1 MKAFRVCLL
10 AAAASVL
17 AGSSIAQPAAPKTCT
32 PIPEEKIGY
41 QLYNLL
47 SVLREG
53 QPAPGRG
60 QPQTTSAAVLDKN
73 FAAMRAA
80 GFRSVER
87 FGDTLGIPVA
97 DYAALARKNGQT
109 VIGNHGGLDPV
120 SWDKAMDDATLLG
133 QKEIGSSGFGQP
145 GLDTLEHTLATA
157 ANLNA
162 LGQRAAARGLRLY
175 VHNHT
180 LEITTKFPYDLN
192 KTGSTAP
199 VSAWEII
206 AANTDPRYVHF
217 EIDVHW
223 ARVAFGLDHFDQL
236 VAFLQKYQNRID
248 ALHIKDTLPDTKMAD
263 LGLGVTDWPA
273 VYRAAGP
280 GVRYYIWEFDNVP
293 DVFKSANI
301 AHRFLRCEK

>member
-1 MKAFRVCLL
+1 MKIMRICLL
-10 AAAASVL
+10 AAAVSVVAS
-17 AGSSIAQPAAPKTCT
+17 SSDAQPAAPKTCT

-47 SVLREG
+47 ASLREG
-53 QPAPGRG
+53 QPAPERG
-60 QPQTTSAAVLDKN
+60 QPTRVSAAALGRN
-73 FAAMRAA
+73 FIAMRAA

-87 FGDTLGIPVA
+87 FGDTLGLPVA
-97 DYAALARKNGQT
+97 EYADIARKNGQT
-109 VIGNHGGLDPV
+109 VIGNHGGLDAA
-120 SWDKAMDDATLLG
+120 SWDQAMDDAIALG

-180 LEITTKFPYDLN
+180 QELTTKFPYDLN
-192 KTGSTAP
+192 RTGRTEP
-199 VSAWEII
+199 VSAWEIV

-217 EIDVHW
+217 EVDVHW
-223 ARVAFGLDHFDQL
+223 ARVAFGLDRFDAL
-236 VAFLQKYQNRID
+236 LAFLRKYQSRID
-248 ALHIKDTLPDTKMAD
+248 ALHVKDTLANARMTD
-263 LGLGVTDWPA
+263 LGMGITDWPA
-273 VYRAAGP
+273 VYAAAGP
-280 GVRYYIWEFDNVP
+280 NVRYYIWEFDNVP
-293 DVFKSANI
+293 DVFKSAAI